1 MKGNRVICEIT
12 ASGALSMVKSGQT
25 VKAGAWVVSGKLLA
39 RLFDLALLL
48 ILSRILTPD
57 DFGLIALA
65 MAPIFIG
72 EAVLELPLVQAL
84 LRFDRPTKAMYD
96 TAFTLSILRGLA
108 LAALFISLSVPLA
121 NFYSEPRLTLLVCA
135 LSLAPIL
142 RGTTSPKLV
151 IFMKEMDF
159 RRDFLLDVVGKAVAF
174 VVATTMA
181 IYTQSYWAIAAATIT
196 APIAMNVL
204 SYVLAPYRPG
214 ITLTEWKHFADM
226 IGWNSLSQIIDATNW
241 QMDRLLLGRFVP
253 VEALGRYTIA
263 NDLITLPHRSFVT
276 PLSRPLM
283 ANFTL
288 QKKPEDLSNAYSLS
302 LSAIFL
308 LMAPILLILSM
319 LAEPIVLILLGDKW
333 LAAAPIA
340 KWLAAIGILSL
351 PVTPLAPLALSQD
364 KTRFLTLRA
373 AFELTVKLP
382 SMIYGVIFYGIWGA
396 IGARAITAALTLIAT
411 LLIVRRLIGL
421 SFRRQIQPLI
431 SGGVAVALMGLVIWF
446 TKPEIGTAPY
456 DKISISLHLILC
468 CAAAGLTYLSSLYV
482 IWRASG
488 RPDGVV
494 TKVVNQ
500 MSSLKNRHLG

>member
-1 MKGNRVICEIT
+1 
-12 ASGALSMVKSGQT
+12 MVKSAQT
-25 VKAGAWVVSGKLLA
+25 VKAGAWVVSGKLCA

-48 ILSRILTPD
+48 ILSRLLTPD

-84 LRFDRPTKAMYD
+84 LRFDRPGKSMYD

-108 LAALFISLSVPLA
+108 LATLFISLSVPLA
-121 NFYSEPRLTLLVCA
+121 HFYNEPRLTLLVCV

-142 RGTTSPKLV
+142 RGTISPKLV

-159 RRDFLLDVVGKAVAF
+159 RRDFLLDVFGKAVAF
-174 VVATTMA
+174 VVATTLA
-181 IYTQSYWAIAAATIT
+181 ITTQSYWAIAAATIT
-196 APIAMNVL
+196 APIAMNLL
-204 SYVLAPYRPG
+204 SYILAPYRPG
-214 ITLTEWKHFADM
+214 FTLKDWKHFADM

-253 VEALGRYTIA
+253 TEALGRYTIA

-288 QKKPEDLSNAYSLS
+288 QKTPDDLSNAYSLS

-308 LMAPILLILSM
+308 LMAPILLMLSM
-319 LAEPIVLILLGDKW
+319 LSEPIVLILLSEKW
-333 LAAAPIA
+333 LEAAPIA
-340 KWLAAIGILSL
+340 QWLAAIGILSL

-364 KTRFLTLRA
+364 RTRFLTLRA
-373 AFELTVKLP
+373 FLELIVKLP
-382 SMIYGVIFYGIWGA
+382 TMIYGVVFYGIWGA
-396 IGARAITAALTLIAT
+396 IGARAITAALTLVAT

-421 SFRRQIQPLI
+421 SFKRQIRPLL
-431 SGGVAVALMGLVIWF
+431 SGGFSIMMMGGVMWF
-446 TKPEIGTAPY
+446 TRPDIGIAPY
-456 DKISISLHLILC
+456 DKILIAAQLVVCCVLASI
-468 CAAAGLTYLSSLYV
+468 TYLGSLYTIWV
-482 IWRASG
+482 ISG
-488 RPDGVV
+488 RPDGVIKKIV
-494 TKVVNQ
+494 SQ
-500 MSSLKNRHLG
+500 ISSYKTRLLS

>member
-1 MKGNRVICEIT
+1 MHHVF
-12 ASGALSMVKSGQT
+12 GAPPMAKSART
-25 VKAGAWVVSGKLLA
+25 VKAGAWVVSGKLCA

-48 ILSRILTPD
+48 ILSRLLTPD

-65 MAPIFIG
+65 MAPILIG

-84 LRFDRPTKAMYD
+84 LRFDHPTKSMYD

-108 LAALFISLSVPLA
+108 LAILFISLSFPLA
-121 NFYSEPRLTLLVCA
+121 NFYSEPRLTLLVCV

-151 IFMKEMDF
+151 IFMKDMDF
-159 RRDFLLDVVGKAVAF
+159 RREFLLDVFGKAVAF
-174 VVATTMA
+174 VVATVLA
-181 IYTQSYWAIAAATIT
+181 ISTKSYWAIAAATIT
-196 APIAMNVL
+196 APVAMNML
-204 SYVLAPYRPG
+204 SYILAPYRPG
-214 ITLTEWKHFADM
+214 ITLKDWQHFADM

-263 NDLITLPHRSFVT
+263 NDLITLPHRSVVT

-288 QKKPEDLSNAYSLS
+288 QKTSKDLGTAYSLS

-308 LMAPILLILSM
+308 LMAPILLILSL
-319 LAEPIVLILLGDKW
+319 LAEPIVFILLGEKW

-340 KWLAAIGILSL
+340 QWLAAIGILSL
-351 PVTPLAPLALSQD
+351 PVTPLAPLALSQN

-373 AFELTVKLP
+373 FIELTIKLP

-421 SFRRQIQPLI
+421 SLRRQLRPLI
-431 SGGVAVALMGLVIWF
+431 SGGISVFLMAVVLWVSR
-446 TKPEIGTAPY
+446 PEIGIAPY
-456 DKISISLHLILC
+456 NNLAIAVQLVGCSFLGGI
-468 CAAAGLTYLSSLYV
+468 TYLSSLYM
-482 IWRASG
+482 IWVFSG
-488 RPDGVV
+488 RPEGVV
-494 TKVVNQ
+494 QQV
-500 MSSLKNRHLG
+500 LDHIAGFKNRRFSK

>member
-1 MKGNRVICEIT
+1 MQT
-12 ASGALSMVKSGQT
+12 GAQSMSRSGQT
-25 VKAGAWVVSGKLLA
+25 VKAGAWVVSGKLCA

-48 ILSRILTPD
+48 ILSRLLTPD

-84 LRFDRPTKAMYD
+84 LRFDRPTKSMYD

-108 LAALFISLSVPLA
+108 LAILFISLSVPLA
-121 NFYSEPRLTLLVCA
+121 HFYSEPRLTLLVCV

-159 RRDFLLDVVGKAVAF
+159 RREFLLDVFGKAVAF
-174 VVATTMA
+174 VVATSLAVT
-181 IYTQSYWAIAAATIT
+181 TKSYWAIAAATIT
-196 APIAMNVL
+196 APIAMNIL
-204 SYVLAPYRPG
+204 SYILAPYRPG
-214 ITLTEWKHFADM
+214 FTLKDWKHFADM

-253 VEALGRYTIA
+253 TEALGRYTIA

-288 QKKPEDLSNAYSLS
+288 QKTDADLSNAYSLS

-308 LMAPILLILSM
+308 LMAPILLVLSM
-319 LAEPIVLILLGDKW
+319 LSEPIVLILLGEKW
-333 LAAAPIA
+333 LEAAPIA

-364 KTRFLTLRA
+364 RTRFLTLRA
-373 AFELTVKLP
+373 FLELTVKLP
-382 SMIYGVIFYGIWGA
+382 TMIYGVVFYGIWGA

-411 LLIVRRLIGL
+411 LLIVRKLIGL
-421 SFRRQIQPLI
+421 SLKRQLRPLL
-431 SGGVAVALMGLVIWF
+431 SGGFSILVMAGVLF
-446 TKPEIGTAPY
+446 VTRPDIGAAPY
-456 DKISISLHLILC
+456 DKILIGAHFMGSAVL
-468 CAAAGLTYLSSLYV
+468 AGTAYLTSLYSLWV
-482 IWRASG
+482 ISG
-488 RPDGVV
+488 RPPGVIEKTIAQIV
-494 TKVVNQ
+494 LVK
-500 MSSLKNRHLG
+500 SKIRP

>member
-1 MKGNRVICEIT
+1 
-12 ASGALSMVKSGQT
+12 
-25 VKAGAWVVSGKLLA
+25 VSGKLCA

-48 ILSRILTPD
+48 ILSRLLTPD

-84 LRFDRPTKAMYD
+84 LRFDRPTKSMYD

-108 LAALFISLSVPLA
+108 LATLFISLSIPLA
-121 NFYSEPRLTLLVCA
+121 NFYNEPRLTLLVCV

-159 RRDFLLDVVGKAVAF
+159 RRDFLLDVFGKAVAF
-174 VVATTMA
+174 IVATTLA
-181 IYTQSYWAIAAATIT
+181 LSTKSYWAIAAATIT

-204 SYVLAPYRPG
+204 SYILAPYRPG
-214 ITLTEWKHFADM
+214 FTLKDWQHFADM

-263 NDLITLPHRSFVT
+263 NDLITLPHRSVVT

-288 QKKPEDLSNAYSLS
+288 QKTPEDLSTAYSLS

-308 LMAPILLILSM
+308 LMAPILLVLSL

-340 KWLAAIGILSL
+340 QWLAAIGILSL

-364 KTRFLTLRA
+364 RTRFLTLRA
-373 AFELTVKLP
+373 FLELTIKLP
-382 SMIYGVIFYGIWGA
+382 SMIYGVVFYGIWGA
-396 IGARAITAALTLIAT
+396 IGARAITAALTLVAT

-421 SFRRQIQPLI
+421 SLKRQLRPLL
-431 SGGVAVALMGLVIWF
+431 SGGIAVGIMGIALWF
-446 TKPEIGTAPY
+446 TRPDIGAAPY
-456 DKISISLHLILC
+456 DKVSISLQLIASCLLGG
-468 CAAAGLTYLSSLYV
+468 AAYVSTLYL
-482 IWRASG
+482 IWIGSG
-488 RPDGVV
+488 RPDGVIQ
-494 TKVVNQ
+494 KVVAHISATKARIQ
-500 MSSLKNRHLG
+500 AR